1 MDLGLE
7 GRVALVTGGGRG
19 AGKAVALALAGEGA
33 RVAVCARTQ
42 TQLDAV
48 VEAGADLAVAA
59 DLTGE
64 HAVVS
69 TVRDALGPIEIL
81 VLAHASF
88 YRPTK
93 LHNLEESTLDAL
105 MDLDL
110 HVATRLCR
118 QVLPGMMQGAFGRI
132 VALSSLAARMGI
144 RGGTPYTVAKAGLEG
159 LMRGVAID
167 YSRFGI
173 TANALALGFIDG
185 ERLAKRTAGH
195 ADARQV
201 LAAKTATRRLTT
213 EAQVADVTTFL
224 CSARAS
230 AITGA
235 VLDVTSGAHLN
246 VSV

>member
-19 AGKAVALALAGEGA
+19 AGKAVALALASEGA
-33 RVAVCARTQ
+33 RVAVCARTRGE
-42 TQLDAV
+42 LDAV
-48 VEAGADLAVAA
+48 VAAGAALAVDA
-59 DLTGE
+59 DLTTE
-64 HAVVS
+64 HDVLERVE
-69 TVRDALGPIEIL
+69 DALGPVGIL

-93 LHNLEESTLDAL
+93 LHNLDDDAVGALLDV
-105 MDLDL
+105 DLR
-110 HVATRLCR
+110 VATRLCR
-118 QVLPGMMQGAFGRI
+118 QVLPAMMRGAFGRI
-132 VALSSLAARMGI
+132 VALSSLAARGGI
-144 RGGTPYTVAKAGLEG
+144 RGGTPYTVAKAGLEA
-159 LMRGVAID
+159 LMRGVAVD

-173 TANALALGFIDG
+173 TSNALALGFLDG

-201 LAAKTATRRLTT
+201 LAAKTATRRLTR
-213 EAQVADVTTFL
+213 EDEVADVVAFL
-224 CSARAS
+224 CSERAS

-235 VLDVTSGAHLN
+235 VVEVTSGAHLN